1 MKTSKSP
8 FLIDQWP
15 KNVKSEIQILRF
27 IYYIQQFVISGC
39 GTDWAVSPLSRL
51 LTVLY
56 LLVGLP
62 IMYLYLT
69 STGSLMARLVCFLIR
84 GLMCKSMTNN
94 RSATNQ
100 NTNSRNSSKQCTPQ
114 HEHSAAMISRAGIL
128 YNDKRSTWQTRSSL
142 AARSSSNL
150 QSTANINT
158 GKQIFFRVLYS
169 MYRLIIMRS
178 S

>member
-1 MKTSKSP
+1 MLKCQIWPKNFYQWKSL
-8 FLIDQWP
+8 FDQWP
-15 KNVKSEIQILRF
+15 KVWMWNLKFKSWDLSN
-27 IYYIQQFVISGC
+27 IQQFVISGC

-150 QSTANINT
+150 HSTANINT
-158 GKQIFFRVLYS
+158 GKQIFFSCSVF
-169 MYRLIIMRS
+169 
-178 S
+178 

>member
-1 MKTSKSP
+1 MWNLKFKSWH
-8 FLIDQWP
+8 LS
-15 KNVKSEIQILRF
+15 N
-27 IYYIQQFVISGC
+27 IQQFVISGC

-69 STGSLMARLVCFLIR
+69 STGSLMARLVCFIIR
-84 GLMCKSMTNN
+84 GLMCKSTVNN

-158 GKQIFFRVLYS
+158 GKQIFFHVFYMVNGNFS
-169 MYRLIIMRS
+169 WVVVFKIW
-178 S
+178 